1 MIWQSA
7 AEFWAM
13 GGYGVYVWGSMG
25 VSAALLVLEVLL
37 ARMGRRQALDAVC
50 EAMDAAAEDETDHRS
65 VHAVV
70 PQPPNLHRGQNG
82 TGPSPSH
89 PAAQQT
95 SFTPGA
101 AS

>member
-1 MIWQSA
+1 MNWQSA
-7 AEFWAM
+7 SEFWAM
-13 GGYGVYVWGSMG
+13 GGYGMYVWGSMG
-25 VSAALLVLEVLL
+25 VSAALMVLEVWL

-65 VHAVV
+65 VHSVV
-70 PQPPNLHRGQNG
+70 PQPPNLHRGQND
-82 TGPSPSH
+82 TGPSPLH